1 MTEPPES
8 LILDDIKIS
17 LYAPVMDLLEAFRAL
32 ADPSRLRIMLLLQ
45 QMELAVGELA
55 VVLDQSQPR
64 VSRHVRIL
72 AEAGLAERRREGS
85 WVFLRRRQ
93 LLPGSDARDRA
104 IEAAIDTLIQ
114 PDHFHESGL
123 ARQSGND
130 RQRLI
135 EIRTQREAQAANF
148 FAAHAAE
155 WDKMRSLYVPEQAVE
170 SQLRAMIGVRP
181 VEELL
186 DIGTGTG
193 RMAELFAPLAAHVT
207 ALDNSPEMLRL
218 ARARLHDLGP
228 KRCDLV
234 QADFR
239 ALPLVDAHYD
249 LVLLHQVLHFAQDP
263 ETVLREA
270 ARVTRAGG
278 RIAIIDFDAH
288 DLEELRR
295 VNAHAR
301 LGFSDQQMH
310 GLLAQAG
317 FCLCD
322 SAAMAGDPLTVK
334 IWIAERLTPGTAHAF
349 YPEKQMARKA
359 QA

>member
-1 MTEPPES
+1 
-8 LILDDIKIS
+8 
-17 LYAPVMDLLEAFRAL
+17 MDLLEAFRAL

-64 VSRHVRIL
+64 VSRHLRIL

-104 IEAAIDTLIQ
+104 IEAAFDTLIQ
-114 PDHFHESGL
+114 PVHFEESGL
-123 ARQSGND
+123 ARQSAND

-170 SQLRAMIGVRP
+170 GQLQAMIGGAMVA
-181 VEELL
+181 ELL

-193 RMAELFAPLAAHVT
+193 RMAELFAPLATHVT

-239 ALPLVDAHYD
+239 ALPLVDSRYD

-263 ETVLREA
+263 ENVLREA
-270 ARVTRAGG
+270 ARVTRPGG
-278 RIAIIDFDAH
+278 RIAVIDFDAH

-301 LGFSDQQMH
+301 LGFSDRQMAA
-310 GLLAQAG
+310 LLANAG
-317 FCLCD
+317 FDLVD
-322 SAAMAGDPLTVK
+322 TAGLAGDPLTVK
-334 IWIAERLTPGTAHAF
+334 IWIAGRSTPGAPHHLS
-349 YPEKQMARKA
+349 PEKPIARKA
-359 QA
+359 LA

>member
-1 MTEPPES
+1 
-8 LILDDIKIS
+8 
-17 LYAPVMDLLEAFRAL
+17 MDLLEAFRAL

-93 LLPGSDARDRA
+93 LTADSDAPDRA
-104 IEAAIDTLIQ
+104 IESAIDTLIQ
-114 PDHFHESGL
+114 PVHFEESGL
-123 ARQSGND
+123 ARQSAND
-130 RQRLI
+130 RQRLM
-135 EIRTQREAQAANF
+135 EIRTQRESQAANF

-170 SQLRAMIGVRP
+170 GQLQAMIGPAAVD
-181 VEELL
+181 ELL

-228 KRCDLV
+228 KHCDLI

-239 ALPLVDAHYD
+239 NLPLADSRYD

-263 ETVLREA
+263 ENVLREA
-270 ARVTRAGG
+270 ARVTRPGG

-288 DLEELRR
+288 DLEDLRR
-295 VNAHAR
+295 TNAHAR
-301 LGFSDQQMH
+301 LGFSDAQMAA
-310 GLLAQAG
+310 LLNVAG
-317 FCLCD
+317 FRLTGTTGLT
-322 SAAMAGDPLTVK
+322 GDPLTVK
-334 IWIAERLTPGTAHAF
+334 IWIAERTATTAPHPPH
-349 YPEKQMARKA
+349 PEKQMARKA
-359 QA
+359 PA